1 MSAKI
6 RIESGISAG
15 TNYWVDRPV
24 LRIGSDPQC
33 EICLPSA
40 ELSPHALTLEFRGGT
55 YRAYNRGTSA
65 VTIGNA
71 TVQPG
76 GVGAW
81 AEDETAHLPGD
92 LRLVLEVDGDPRP
105 SPRPETRDDDGFETA
120 AAAASADRPV
130 TGAAPA
136 ATKSKSKSL
145 VQLGIIA
152 ACGLAMAAFLFM
164 PPAAETPVTNRPTF
178 DSIVASGLKKD
189 GNTRALV
196 QQLQFAQAALV
207 RGHNE
212 LAGLLFLR
220 LRDRLVR
227 QQETLTAAEREDA
240 REMLDYVQFRLSQF
254 QE

>member
-92 LRLVLEVDGDPRP
+92 LRLVLNQI
-105 SPRPETRDDDGFETA
+105 
-120 AAAASADRPV
+120 
-130 TGAAPA
+130 
-136 ATKSKSKSL
+136 L
-145 VQLGIIA
+145 NL
-152 ACGLAMAAFLFM
+152 GLAL
-164 PPAAETPVTNRPTF
+164 PKN
-178 DSIVASGLKKD
+178 
-189 GNTRALV
+189 
-196 QQLQFAQAALV
+196 
-207 RGHNE
+207 GH
-212 LAGLLFLR
+212 
-220 LRDRLVR
+220 
-227 QQETLTAAEREDA
+227 
-240 REMLDYVQFRLSQF
+240 
-254 QE
+254 